1 MMHTCQGSSG
11 QSEHTR
17 ANRPLPY
24 NLGLGGVGPDSRDS
38 GPPGE
43 CDKAME
49 SLIAHYLSFYGACI
63 HDHTRLQPQSHP
75 TVVAVTNIT
84 REKLRV
90 GIWSGNIVLSGLEL
104 RLVHSAPPIPGTN

>member
-1 MMHTCQGSSG
+1 
-11 QSEHTR
+11 
-17 ANRPLPY
+17 
-24 NLGLGGVGPDSRDS
+24 
-38 GPPGE
+38 
-43 CDKAME
+43 ME